1 MSKKIKMF
9 EEEELSFKNK
19 FYRLMDLLISNQT
32 NSRTE
37 TFLLIGIF
45 YIKIISSFFYEKVKI
60 LNSESKSDKIFIYI
74 EKNFRIKNL
83 FKDNYQYFQIKSI
96 FLFVLVLIIII
107 HFFISIILTIRTN
120 FYSYNKILIN
130 MYIKLFLYV

>member
-45 YIKIISSFFYEKVKI
+45 YIQIISSFFSEKVKI

-74 EKNFRIKNL
+74 QKNFRIKNL

-107 HFFISIILTIRTN
+107 HFFISIILTTRTN